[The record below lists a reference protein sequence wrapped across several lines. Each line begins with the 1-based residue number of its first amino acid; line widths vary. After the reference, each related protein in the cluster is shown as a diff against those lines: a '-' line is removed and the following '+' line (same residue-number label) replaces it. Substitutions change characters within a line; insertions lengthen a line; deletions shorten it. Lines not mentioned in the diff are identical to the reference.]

1 MVEGSTIWDF
11 GMQIWDFKRIYF
23 LIYRLKKI
31 PAICFLIVVSFLF
44 LGHVQAYV
52 LQGAHVLEM
61 MIKQLGEAEGLFVSQ
76 QLIFYRMVSDVDI
89 EKSETADDIQALV
102 NTESDLPAE
111 QNIEIDQ
118 SVVVEKSLELE
129 ETLRFVFSRAFRS
142 DAKSYDSERIHV
154 VSGDRS
160 LTIVDGNIVPAEAN
174 RFDLYKDILLYR
186 SREELVERLLDLGV
200 DVSVSSLGRIE
211 GEIALVVGAVYPDES
226 VSQIWFD
233 RETFLPM
240 RWIIR
245 GNGGAFASD
254 MLEVR
259 YLTWWKSGQSR
270 YPSRIEFYQDG
281 NLVRVNQVKSFRE
294 DKGFSEDLFDI
305 DHLRAVYPL
314 IPEQPLVPGE
324 PEEPSEVQKT
334 IEEFKRVFE

>member
-1 MVEGSTIWDF
+1 M
-11 GMQIWDFKRIYF
+11 
-23 LIYRLKKI
+23 
-31 PAICFLIVVSFLF
+31 
-44 LGHVQAYV
+44 
-52 LQGAHVLEM
+52 LEL
-61 MIKQLGEAEGLFVSQ
+61 MIKQLGEAKGLFVSQ

-102 NTESDLPAE
+102 NTETDLPAE

-118 SVVVEKSLELE
+118 SVMVEKTLELE
-129 ETLRFVFSRAFRS
+129 ETLRFVFSHAFRS
-142 DAKSYDSERIHV
+142 DSKSYDSERIHV

-160 LTIVDGNIVPAEAN
+160 LTIIDGNIVPAEAN

-186 SREELVERLLDLGV
+186 SREDLVERLLDLGV

-211 GEIALVVGAVYPDES
+211 GEIAFVVGAVYPDES

-245 GNGGAFASD
+245 GNGGTFASD

-259 YLTWWKSGQSR
+259 YLTWWKSGESR

-294 DKGFSEDLFDI
+294 DEGFSEELFDI

-314 IPEQPLVPGE
+314 VPEQPLVPGE

-334 IEEFKRVFE
+334 IEEFRRVFE

>member
-1 MVEGSTIWDF
+1 
-11 GMQIWDFKRIYF
+11 
-23 LIYRLKKI
+23 
-31 PAICFLIVVSFLF
+31 
-44 LGHVQAYV
+44 
-52 LQGAHVLEM
+52 VLEL
-61 MIKQLGEAEGLFVSQ
+61 MIKQLGEAKGLFVSQ

-102 NTESDLPAE
+102 NTETDLPAE

-118 SVVVEKSLELE
+118 SVMVEKTLELE
-129 ETLRFVFSRAFRS
+129 ETLRFVFSHAFRS
-142 DAKSYDSERIHV
+142 DSKSYDSERIHV

-160 LTIVDGNIVPAEAN
+160 LTIIDGNIVPAEAN

-186 SREELVERLLDLGV
+186 SREDLVERLLDLGV

-211 GEIALVVGAVYPDES
+211 GEIAFVVGAVYPDES

-245 GNGGAFASD
+245 GNGGTFASD

-259 YLTWWKSGQSR
+259 YLTWWKSGESR

-294 DKGFSEDLFDI
+294 DEGFSEELFDI

-314 IPEQPLVPGE
+314 VPEQPLVPGE

-334 IEEFKRVFE
+334 IEEFRRVFE